1 MPSGGGSAGG
11 GGGGGGG
18 GFGGEG
24 EGFSSDTPSSSR
36 YSSST
41 YTTSRS
47 SDKDSSCGMCIG
59 VVVGVVVTLFVLF
72 VLGMIIGLSVAA
84 NSTGESNDDDSTV
97 TISTDFYSPGD
108 SRLLSL
114 SSFFCDGGSLELS
127 SNSVDAELFLI
138 DDTSIPA
145 LNDTNQFTVSI
156 ESTIDSTEFRF
167 WQYHLY
173 PNSNISVSVCT
184 DLLVD
189 VYIVKGNDNANSWAN
204 NPSQDLAEMFQYA
217 PACCNDLPNTSTIS
231 YRVEQEDEY
240 YVILHNSLSME
251 ISVNASLYF
260 ERTEYSAPDL
270 NSKDSCNVSEQGNCL
285 VGIDYST
292 GSQQFLVITSIPER
306 VDWGENVRVSLICDQ
321 RGWAYAVVILVPIS
335 VIFALIVAVVL
346 GIVCCCKCSTTT
358 ESANIEMPRSD
369 FPPTNN
375 SGSADKIDPDFNPDY
390 LPENKF

>member
-1 MPSGGGSAGG
+1 MDN
-11 GGGGGGG
+11 
-18 GFGGEG
+18 
-24 EGFSSDTPSSSR
+24 SD
-36 YSSST
+36 
-41 YTTSRS
+41 
-47 SDKDSSCGMCIG
+47 
-59 VVVGVVVTLFVLF
+59 
-72 VLGMIIGLSVAA
+72 
-84 NSTGESNDDDSTV
+84 DDLDSTV

-167 WQYHLY
+167 WQYHLH

-189 VYIVKGNDNANSWAN
+189 LYIVKGNNNANSWAS

-217 PACCNDLPNTSTIS
+217 PACCNDLQNTSTIS

-251 ISVNASLYF
+251 IILSASLYF
-260 ERTEYSAPDL
+260 ERTEYSVPDL
-270 NSKDSCNVSEQGNCL
+270 SSKESCFVSEQGNCL

-306 VDWGENVRVSLICDQ
+306 VDWGENVGVSLICDQ
-321 RGWAYAVVILVPIS
+321 RGWAYAVVILVTIS
-335 VIFALIVAVVL
+335 VIITLVVAAVVL
-346 GIVCCCKCSTTT
+346 GIVCYYKCCILPPNQQTSNCLGVTSTLTLLQIT
-358 ESANIEMPRSD
+358 LEMCTRLRVISTLTLR
-369 FPPTNN
+369 PTIQEVLTRLTQTSTRIIFLRTNLVCVMYMCMYIYIA
-375 SGSADKIDPDFNPDY
+375 SQPG
-390 LPENKF
+390 

>member
-1 MPSGGGSAGG
+1 MPTTS
-11 GGGGGGG
+11 
-18 GFGGEG
+18 
-24 EGFSSDTPSSSR
+24 SSDSDGDSSR
-36 YSSST
+36 GSVCT
-41 YTTSRS
+41 GFVAGVLATLFVLLV
-47 SDKDSSCGMCIG
+47 CGVIIG
-59 VVVGVVVTLFVLF
+59 VVVGLNK
-72 VLGMIIGLSVAA
+72 A
-84 NSTGESNDDDSTV
+84 GESNDDSDDDSSL
-97 TISTDFYSPGD
+97 TIATDFYSPGD

-138 DDTSIPA
+138 DDTSIPP

-156 ESTIDSTEFRF
+156 ESTIDSMEFRF
-167 WQYHLY
+167 WQYHLH
-173 PNSNISVSVCT
+173 PKSNISVSVCT

-204 NPSQDLAEMFQYA
+204 NASQEVAEMLHYA
-217 PACCNDLPNTSTIS
+217 PACCNGLQNTSPIS

-260 ERTEYSAPDL
+260 ERREYSAPDL

-285 VGIDYST
+285 VGIEYGT

-321 RGWAYAVVILVPIS
+321 RGWAYAVVILVPLS
-335 VIFALIVAVVL
+335 VIIGLIVAVVL
-346 GIVCCCKCSTTT
+346 GIVCCCKCSSTT

-369 FPPTNN
+369 FNPDPPPTN
-375 SGSADKIDPDFNPDY
+375 SGNVDTIASDFNPD
-390 LPENKF
+390 PPPNKDTIASDFDPDPPTIY

>member
-1 MPSGGGSAGG
+1 M
-11 GGGGGGG
+11 
-18 GFGGEG
+18 GFGI
-24 EGFSSDTPSSSR
+24 F
-36 YSSST
+36 
-41 YTTSRS
+41 
-47 SDKDSSCGMCIG
+47 IG
-59 VVVGVVVTLFVLF
+59 VISTLGVLLIC
-72 VLGMIIGLSVAA
+72 GIIIGVAIGLNKA
-84 NSTGESNDDDSTV
+84 GESMDNSDDDLDSTV

-167 WQYHLY
+167 WQYHLH

-189 VYIVKGNDNANSWAN
+189 LYIVKGNNNANSWAS

-217 PACCNDLPNTSTIS
+217 PACCNDLQNTSTIS

-251 ISVNASLYF
+251 IILSASLYF
-260 ERTEYSAPDL
+260 ERTEYSVPDL
-270 NSKDSCNVSEQGNCL
+270 SSKESCFVSEQGNCL

-306 VDWGENVRVSLICDQ
+306 VDWGENVGVSLICDQ
-321 RGWAYAVVILVPIS
+321 RGWAYAVVILVTIS
-335 VIFALIVAVVL
+335 VIIILVVAAVVL
-346 GIVCCCKCSTTT
+346 GIVCYYKCCILPPNQQTSNCLGVTSTLTLLQIT
-358 ESANIEMPRSD
+358 LEMCTRLRVISTLTLR
-369 FPPTNN
+369 PTIQEVLTRLTQTSTRIIFLRTNLVCVMYMCMYIYIA
-375 SGSADKIDPDFNPDY
+375 SQPG
-390 LPENKF
+390 

>member
-18 GFGGEG
+18 G
-24 EGFSSDTPSSSR
+24 GFSSDTHSSSHHAHHT
-36 YSSST
+36 YKTSSSD
-41 YTTSRS
+41 
-47 SDKDSSCGMCIG
+47 SDDDSNGVGCGISIG
-59 VVVGVVVTLFVLF
+59 VISTLGVLLVC
-72 VLGMIIGLSVAA
+72 GIIIGVAIGLNRA
-84 NSTGESNDDDSTV
+84 GESMDNSDDDSDSTV

-167 WQYHLY
+167 WQYHLH

-335 VIFALIVAVVL
+335 VIFALIVAVAL

>member
-1 MPSGGGSAGG
+1 M
-11 GGGGGGG
+11 
-18 GFGGEG
+18 GFGI
-24 EGFSSDTPSSSR
+24 F
-36 YSSST
+36 
-41 YTTSRS
+41 
-47 SDKDSSCGMCIG
+47 IG
-59 VVVGVVVTLFVLF
+59 VISTLGVLLIC
-72 VLGMIIGLSVAA
+72 GIIIGVAIGLNKA
-84 NSTGESNDDDSTV
+84 GESMDNSDDDLDSTV

-167 WQYHLY
+167 WQYHLH

-189 VYIVKGNDNANSWAN
+189 LYIVKGNNNANSWAS

-217 PACCNDLPNTSTIS
+217 PACCNDLQNTSTIS

-251 ISVNASLYF
+251 IILSASLYF
-260 ERTEYSAPDL
+260 ERTEYSVPDL
-270 NSKDSCNVSEQGNCL
+270 SSKESCFVSEQGNCL

-306 VDWGENVRVSLICDQ
+306 VDWGENVGVSLICDQ
-321 RGWAYAVVILVPIS
+321 RGWAYAVVILVTIS
-335 VIFALIVAVVL
+335 VIITLVVAAVVL
-346 GIVCCCKCSTTT
+346 GIVCYYKCCILPPNQQTSNCLGVTSTLTLLQIT
-358 ESANIEMPRSD
+358 LEMCTRLRVISTLTLR
-369 FPPTNN
+369 PTIQEVLTRLTQTSTRIIFLRTNLVCVMYMCMYIYIA
-375 SGSADKIDPDFNPDY
+375 SQPG
-390 LPENKF
+390 